1 MYNTYVGLS
10 VWGVCRRLFFF
21 RGNISPLPSALSYD
35 LIQFFFHVS
44 CFSHFYSNALWF
56 VLQSSVISFFFVIWS
71 ACARGSRIEWMDFA
85 APLYFARPPLAAFA
99 FRLAP
104 IGQTKILRDQAVSVV
119 NSPQV
124 SIYFDYLF
132 IYFSEYFYCAFFFF
146 SFLSV
151 FVLLLYSSCTCAST
165 VCRCSKGHCSM

>member
-1 MYNTYVGLS
+1 
-10 VWGVCRRLFFF
+10 
-21 RGNISPLPSALSYD
+21 
-35 LIQFFFHVS
+35 
-44 CFSHFYSNALWF
+44 
-56 VLQSSVISFFFVIWS
+56 
-71 ACARGSRIEWMDFA
+71 MDFA
-85 APLYFARPPLAAFA
+85 ALKTDFVGGGFDFQSAPLYFARPPLAAFA

>member
-1 MYNTYVGLS
+1 MYHVFHIFILMLFDLCYSQVLSAFFCDMKCLCQGKQDWVDGLCS
-10 VWGVCRRLFFF
+10 TE
-21 RGNISPLPSALSYD
+21 N
-35 LIQFFFHVS
+35 
-44 CFSHFYSNALWF
+44 WF
-56 VLQSSVISFFFVIWS
+56 
-71 ACARGSRIEWMDFA
+71 CGGGGS

-132 IYFSEYFYCAFFFF
+132 IYFSEYFYCAFFFL

>member
-1 MYNTYVGLS
+1 
-10 VWGVCRRLFFF
+10 
-21 RGNISPLPSALSYD
+21 
-35 LIQFFFHVS
+35 
-44 CFSHFYSNALWF
+44 
-56 VLQSSVISFFFVIWS
+56 
-71 ACARGSRIEWMDFA
+71 MDFA
-85 APLYFARPPLAAFA
+85 ALKTDFVGGGGSAPLYFARPPLAAFA

-132 IYFSEYFYCAFFFF
+132 IYFSEYFYCAFFFL